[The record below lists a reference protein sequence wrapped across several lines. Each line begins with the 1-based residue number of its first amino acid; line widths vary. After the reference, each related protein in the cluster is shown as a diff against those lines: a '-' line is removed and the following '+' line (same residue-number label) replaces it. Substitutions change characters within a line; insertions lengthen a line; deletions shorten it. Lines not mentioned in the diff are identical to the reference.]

1 MPNSERT
8 VRISRGAIDLAIT
21 GGALATSFIM
31 PHGQVDGLRLCP
43 WYHLSGVECPFCGMT
58 RGFVAI
64 SHLDIQAAIEFNLGS
79 PLIYGAFVVIFGR
92 SIWAW
97 RNGQFDDPPQLSEK
111 ITMPWLATSIA
122 IFGWMLF
129 IRWIQPVLF

>member
-1 MPNSERT
+1 MK
-8 VRISRGAIDLAIT
+8 ISRGAIDLAIT

-64 SHLDIQAAIEFNLGS
+64 SHFDIQAAMEFNLGS
-79 PLIYGAFVVIFGR
+79 PLIYGAFVVVFGR

-97 RNGQFDDPPQLSEK
+97 RNGQLDNPPDLSEK
-111 ITMPWLATSIA
+111 ITMPWLVTSIA
-122 IFGWMLF
+122 IFGWMLY
-129 IRWIQPVLF
+129 IRWIQPFLF

>member
-1 MPNSERT
+1 
-8 VRISRGAIDLAIT
+8 
-21 GGALATSFIM
+21 
-31 PHGQVDGLRLCP
+31 
-43 WYHLSGVECPFCGMT
+43 MT

-97 RNGQFDDPPQLSEK
+97 KNEQFDDPPQLSEK
-111 ITMPWLATSIA
+111 ITIPWLATSIA
-122 IFGWMLF
+122 IFGWMLY